1 MSRRFLVTAAI
12 VIWSLTGSSIRPAA
26 AQERMTDTSAPV
38 ASLNNSIAR
47 VVTTSTDPVPPPVQ
61 LPNGFK
67 LMKDRSAGMMPFYVS
82 SVILHALDV
91 HSTFKVIERGG
102 REGNPLLANLA
113 NNRPAFI
120 AVKGAIAAS
129 TMFAV
134 NRIAKKNRVA
144 AFAMSAALNS
154 MYGLVVSHNY
164 KLAQSLR

>member
-12 VIWSLTGSSIRPAA
+12 VIWSLTGSAIRPAA
-26 AQERMTDTSAPV
+26 AQERATDAATPV

-47 VVTTSTDPVPPPVQ
+47 VVVATTDPASPVV

-67 LMKDRSAGMMPFYVS
+67 LMKDRPTGMMPFYVS

-102 REGNPLLANLA
+102 REGNPLLAGIA
-113 NNRPAFI
+113 NNRPAFV
-120 AVKGAIAAS
+120 AVKGAIAA
-129 TMFAV
+129 TTIYAV
-134 NRIAKKNRVA
+134 SRIAKKNRVA